1 LTDRDSSKSVL
12 IQVMRDGMGVA
23 DQPLQ
28 HTLLRKYLQLLQEN
42 STLPGAICFFGSGV
56 KMVVEGSPVLD
67 VLQSLEARGVR
78 LIVCKTCLDYFGLLE
93 KVRAGVVGGMGD
105 IIAAQWLADKVV
117 SLSPQRQAEAS
128 CR

>member
-1 LTDRDSSKSVL
+1 MTDRDSSKSVL